1 MFVILNPVET
11 VGGYFERRRQAKA
24 FARSEPSVFRS
35 RSGLPFFL
43 LNVPCG
49 KNGIDWETT
58 AAKCGRYASRIIAP
72 RDLTIPDIR
81 GLRRFVPARL
91 PAVLTLNTA
100 VAVLNKASLES
111 DRFSLTLCDRNAY
124 LPAELS
130 RLLPLS
136 ATVRVVTNRPE
147 RYARACA
154 DAFENYGASVLLR
167 QRYEPTAGRDIA
179 VCADGCTSPDMEN
192 SAIFLYSKR
201 FASRLCFTCGG
212 LELLPEH
219 RGIIPSGVDP
229 ADFAG
234 ALSELC
240 GSGEYSKAVCP
251 DIEIGG
257 RDRAEAD
264 PAACLRGFIVK

>member
-11 VGGYFERRRQAKA
+11 SGGYFERKRQAKA

-100 VAVLNKASLES
+100 VAVLRDAAPRS

-136 ATVRVVTNRPE
+136 ATVRV
-147 RYARACA
+147 C
-154 DAFENYGASVLLR
+154 LL
-167 QRYEPTAGRDIA
+167 Y
-179 VCADGCTSPDMEN
+179 TSP
-192 SAIFLYSKR
+192 S
-201 FASRLCFTCGG
+201 
-212 LELLPEH
+212 P
-219 RGIIPSGVDP
+219 
-229 ADFAG
+229 
-234 ALSELC
+234 
-240 GSGEYSKAVCP
+240 
-251 DIEIGG
+251 
-257 RDRAEAD
+257 RD
-264 PAACLRGFIVK
+264 